1 MKGKAKRSKVKLGVP
16 VLVMVCSLFFF
27 TGLFVSPMLFNFQD
41 FGDVGQGQPWS
52 RLLQESAAKEYG
64 KSGDP
69 FLHSIPFQILSWR
82 PRIVY
87 FPNFTT
93 ADVCEK
99 IIEMAKP
106 KLEPSKLALREG
118 ETVES
123 TKGTRTSSGAFISAS
138 EDKSGILDFIEKKIA
153 KVTMIPTSHGEAFNI
168 LRYEVLQKYDTHYD
182 AFDPFEYGNVQSQRI
197 ASFLLYL
204 SSVEAGGETMF
215 PFEDGL
221 NMDIGYDYK
230 QCIGLKVKPRQGD
243 GLLFY
248 SVLPDGNID
257 KTSLHGSCPVI
268 EGEKWVATK
277 WINDKKQHY

>member
-1 MKGKAKRSKVKLGVP
+1 MKGKAQRSRVKLGVP
-16 VLVMVCSLFFF
+16 LLIIVCSLFFF
-27 TGLFVSPMLFNFQD
+27 AGLFLSPLLFHFQD
-41 FGDVGQGQPWS
+41 FGEVGRR
-52 RLLQESAAKEYG
+52 RLLQESASKEFG
-64 KSGDP
+64 KSGEP

-93 ADVCEK
+93 DDVCEK

-106 KLEPSKLALREG
+106 KLEASKLALREG
-118 ETVES
+118 ESAEN

-138 EDKSGILDFIEKKIA
+138 EDKSGILGLLEKKIA
-153 KVTMIPTSHGEAFNI
+153 KVTMIPRSHGEAFNI
-168 LRYEVLQKYDTHYD
+168 LRYEVRQKYDSHYD
-182 AFDPFEYGNVQSQRI
+182 AFDPAEYGNVQSQR
-197 ASFLLYL
+197 
-204 SSVEAGGETMF
+204 
-215 PFEDGL
+215 DGL
-221 NMDIGYDYK
+221 NMETGYDYK

-277 WINDKKQHY
+277 WINDKKQYY